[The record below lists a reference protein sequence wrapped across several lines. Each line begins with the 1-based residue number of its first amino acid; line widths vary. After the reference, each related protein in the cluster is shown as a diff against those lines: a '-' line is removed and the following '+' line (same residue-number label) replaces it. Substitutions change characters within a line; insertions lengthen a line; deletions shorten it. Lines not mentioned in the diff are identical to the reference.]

1 MVFMVVLNTDEV
13 RLTCFFKSPLAPGCI
28 SDLGALLTSA
38 VVMKQLFL
46 YIPWALEDNCC
57 GLWEGEAPKK
67 HFLQALAV

>member
-1 MVFMVVLNTDEV
+1 M
-13 RLTCFFKSPLAPGCI
+13 LTVDNLADLFKKKINKKVSTGAGFI

-57 GLWEGEAPKK
+57 GLREGEAPKT

>member
-57 GLWEGEAPKK
+57 GLYGRERPQRNTFSK
-67 HFLQALAV
+67 L